1 MFMFSWLRVYTLA
14 IYSPLAGLNF
24 NIGAEKAQEEW
35 QPPLLCDSNAAA
47 PADLQLFILP
57 VAALN

>member
-1 MFMFSWLRVYTLA
+1 MFMFSWLRAYTLA

-35 QPPLLCDSNAAA
+35 QPPLLCDSMRLHQQTFNY
-47 PADLQLFILP
+47 LSSLLP
-57 VAALN
+57 L